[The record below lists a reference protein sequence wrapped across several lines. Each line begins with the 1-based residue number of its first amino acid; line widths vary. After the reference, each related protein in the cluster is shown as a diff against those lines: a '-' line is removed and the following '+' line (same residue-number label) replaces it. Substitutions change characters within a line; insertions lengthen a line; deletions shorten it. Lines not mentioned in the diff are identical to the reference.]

1 MENNVKRWYIDT
13 YPTDELGKE
22 IDDNLTFV
30 KLASDVSNVYQLLG
44 VWDSVVRER
53 VFTRLSELMNED
65 YDYVYQ
71 LWLREY

>member
-1 MENNVKRWYIDT
+1 MENNVKRWYTDI

-30 KLASDVSNVYQLLG
+30 KLASDVNNVYQLLG

-71 LWLREY
+71 LWLREC